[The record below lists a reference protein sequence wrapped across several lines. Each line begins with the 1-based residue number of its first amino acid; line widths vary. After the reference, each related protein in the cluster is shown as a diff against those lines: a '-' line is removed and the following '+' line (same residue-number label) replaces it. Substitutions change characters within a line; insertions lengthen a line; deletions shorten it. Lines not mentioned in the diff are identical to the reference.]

1 MSVSNKVKLRI
12 IELRA
17 EGLSYAKIAEALKI
31 SKQTALEIVRDN
43 KDEVTSLQAMEMEAL
58 FDAEKINLRGR
69 VEQLSSLQARL
80 REELAKRDLSK
91 LPTDKLIAL
100 FIKTNQALKD
110 EVFAPEV
117 KSVAE
122 IQQERNDQQPKDA
135 GWGW

>member
-91 LPTDKLIAL
+91 IPTDKLIAL

-122 IQQERNDQQPKDA
+122 IQQERHDQQLKDA

>member
-91 LPTDKLIAL
+91 IPTDKLIAL

-110 EVFAPEV
+110 EVFTPEV

-122 IQQERNDQQPKDA
+122 IQQERNDQQLKDA

>member
-91 LPTDKLIAL
+91 IPTDKLIAL

-122 IQQERNDQQPKDA
+122 IQQERNDQRLKDA

>member
-122 IQQERNDQQPKDA
+122 IQQERNDQQLKDA

>member
-58 FDAEKINLRGR
+58 FDAQKINLRGR
-69 VEQLSSLQARL
+69 VEQLSTLQARL
-80 REELAKRDLSK
+80 RDELAKRDLSK

-100 FIKTNQALKD
+100 FIKTNQALRD
-110 EVFAPEV
+110 EVFTPEV

-122 IQQERNDQQPKDA
+122 IQQERNDQQLKDA

>member
-17 EGLSYAKIAEALKI
+17 EGLCYAKIAEALKI

-80 REELAKRDLSK
+80 RDELAKRDLSK
-91 LPTDKLIAL
+91 IPTDKLIAL

-110 EVFAPEV
+110 EVFTPEV

-122 IQQERNDQQPKDA
+122 IQQERNDQQLKDA

>member
-69 VEQLSSLQARL
+69 VEQLSTLQARL
-80 REELAKRDLSK
+80 RDELAKRDLSK
-91 LPTDKLIAL
+91 IPTDKLIAL

-122 IQQERNDQQPKDA
+122 IQQERNDQQLKDA

>member
-1 MSVSNKVKLRI
+1 
-12 IELRA
+12 
-17 EGLSYAKIAEALKI
+17 
-31 SKQTALEIVRDN
+31 
-43 KDEVTSLQAMEMEAL
+43 MEMEAL

-80 REELAKRDLSK
+80 RDELAKRDLSK
-91 LPTDKLIAL
+91 IPTDKLIAL

-110 EVFAPEV
+110 EVFTPEV

-122 IQQERNDQQPKDA
+122 IQQERNDQQLKDA

>member
-80 REELAKRDLSK
+80 RDELAKRDLSK

-110 EVFAPEV
+110 EVFTPEV

-122 IQQERNDQQPKDA
+122 IQQERNDQQLKDA

>member
-17 EGLSYAKIAEALKI
+17 EGLSYAKIAEAVNV

-43 KDEVTSLQAMEMEAL
+43 LDEVTSLQAMEMEAL

-80 REELAKRDLSK
+80 RDELAKRDLSK
-91 LPTDKLIAL
+91 VPTEKLIAL
-100 FIKTNQALKD
+100 FIKTNQALKE
-110 EVFAPEV
+110 EVYTPDV
-117 KSVAE
+117 KSAGE
-122 IQQERNDQQPKDA
+122 IKTERDIQRLKESGF
-135 GWGW
+135 GW

>member
-80 REELAKRDLSK
+80 RDELAKRDLSK
-91 LPTDKLIAL
+91 IPTDKLIAL

-110 EVFAPEV
+110 EVFTPEV

-122 IQQERNDQQPKDA
+122 IQQERNDQQLKDA